1 MTIDILSRKSAI
13 DKCEELAVLV
23 DRHTDNQGNGVHA
36 TAIDPL
42 EFTRECNPVAAMH
55 SVSEPLLAIVI
66 QGQKEL
72 WLNEETFRYG
82 VAQYLVLSV
91 DLPVSA
97 CVTEAT
103 PTQPYFGFKLKLDPA
118 QFCEIIAQT
127 QPCISQKETVK
138 GWFVSNAEP
147 SLIDCALRLAK
158 LLDTPQ
164 DISFLAPMIIRE
176 IYYRLLM
183 GEQSEAVRQ
192 IATAGSNMQR
202 IAEVIKDI
210 KAELAKPLRIEDL
223 AEQVNMSVSSFH
235 RHFKTVTSMSPLQYQ
250 KQLRLL
256 AARQIMLAEKADAAR
271 AAYQVGYE
279 STSQFSREYARMF
292 GAPPIRDVE
301 RLRTAEIVLLTR
313 HLKRM
318 QSERGN

>member
-1 MTIDILSRKSAI
+1 MTIDTLSHKSAI
-13 DKCEELAVLV
+13 AKCEELAALV

-36 TAIDPL
+36 TAIAPL
-42 EFTRECNPVAAMH
+42 EFMRECHPVAAMPD
-55 SVSEPLLAIVI
+55 VSEPLLAIVI

-72 WLNEETFRYG
+72 WLNEEIFRYG
-82 VAQYLVLSV
+82 VAQYLVLSL

-103 PTQPYFGFKLKLDPA
+103 PTQPYLGFKLKLDPVH
-118 QFCEIIAQT
+118 FCEIIAQT
-127 QPCISQKETVK
+127 QPCISQKEPVK

-147 SLIDCALRLAK
+147 SLLDCALRLTK

-164 DISFLAPMIIRE
+164 DISFLAPMIMRE
-176 IYYRLLM
+176 MYYRLLM

-192 IATAGSNMQR
+192 IATAGSTMQR
-202 IAEVIKDI
+202 IAEVIKHI
-210 KAELAKPLRIEDL
+210 KAELTKPLQVEDL

-256 AARQIMLAEKADAAR
+256 TARQIMLAENADATQ

-279 STSQFSREYARMF
+279 SPSQFSREYARMF
-292 GAPPIRDVE
+292 GAPPIRDIK
-301 RLRTAEIVLLTR
+301 RLRTA
-313 HLKRM
+313 
-318 QSERGN
+318 

>member
-1 MTIDILSRKSAI
+1 MTIDTLSHKSAI
-13 DKCEELAVLV
+13 DKCEELAALV
-23 DRHTDNQGNGVHA
+23 DRLTDSQGDGVHA
-36 TAIDPL
+36 TAIAPL
-42 EFTRECNPVAAMH
+42 ELTRECNPAAAMPG
-55 SVSEPLLAIVI
+55 VSEPLLAIVI

-97 CVTEAT
+97 CVSRAT
-103 PTQPYFGFKLKLDPA
+103 PTRPYLGFKLKLDPA

-138 GWFVSNAEP
+138 GCFVSNAEP
-147 SLIDCALRLAK
+147 SLIDCALRLTK

-164 DISFLAPMIIRE
+164 DASFLAPMIVRE

-210 KAELAKPLRIEDL
+210 KAELTKPLRIEDL

-256 AARQIMLAEKADAAR
+256 AARQIMLAEKADAVQ

-301 RLRTAEIVLLTR
+301 RLRTAETALSR
-313 HLKRM
+313 
-318 QSERGN
+318 

>member
-1 MTIDILSRKSAI
+1 MTIDTLSHKSAI
-13 DKCEELAVLV
+13 DKCAELAALV
-23 DRHTDNQGNGVHA
+23 DRHTGNQGNGIHA
-36 TAIDPL
+36 TAIAPL
-42 EFTRECNPVAAMH
+42 EFTRECNPVVAMPA
-55 SVSEPLLAIVI
+55 VSEPLLAVVI

-72 WLNEETFRYG
+72 WLNEKAFRYG

-97 CVTEAT
+97 RVIEAT
-103 PTQPYFGFKLKLDPA
+103 PTQPYLGFKLKLDPV

-127 QPCISQKETVK
+127 QPCTSQKEPVK

-158 LLDTPQ
+158 LLETPQ
-164 DISFLAPMIIRE
+164 DVSFLAPMIIRE

-210 KAELAKPLRIEDL
+210 KAELTKPLRIEDL

-256 AARQIMLAEKADAAR
+256 AARQIMLAEKADAVQ

-279 STSQFSREYARMF
+279 SNSQFSREYARMF

-301 RLRTAEIVLLTR
+301 RLRTAEIVL
-313 HLKRM
+313 K
-318 QSERGN
+318 

>member
-1 MTIDILSRKSAI
+1 MTIDTVSHQSAI
-13 DKCEELAVLV
+13 DKCEELAALV
-23 DRHTDNQGNGVHA
+23 DRHTDSQENGVHA
-36 TAIDPL
+36 TAIAPL
-42 EFTRECNPVAAMH
+42 EFTRECNPVAAMPA
-55 SVSEPLLAIVI
+55 VSEPLLAVVI

-72 WLNEETFRYG
+72 WLNEKAFRYG

-97 CVTEAT
+97 RVIEAA
-103 PTQPYFGFKLKLDPA
+103 PTQPYLGFKLKLDPA

-127 QPCISQKETVK
+127 QPCIGQKEPVK
-138 GWFVSNAEP
+138 GWFVSNAEL

-164 DISFLAPMIIRE
+164 DVSFLAPMIIHE

-210 KAELAKPLRIEDL
+210 KAELTKPLRIEDL

-256 AARQIMLAEKADAAR
+256 AARQIMLVENADAVQ
-271 AAYQVGYE
+271 AAHQVGYE
-279 STSQFSREYARMF
+279 SNSQFSREYVRMF

-301 RLRTAEIVLLTR
+301 QLRTAEIVPR
-313 HLKRM
+313 
-318 QSERGN
+318 

>member
-1 MTIDILSRKSAI
+1 MTIDTLSHKSAI
-13 DKCEELAVLV
+13 AKCEELAALV
-23 DRHTDNQGNGVHA
+23 DRHTDNQSNGVHA
-36 TAIDPL
+36 TAIAPL
-42 EFTRECNPVAAMH
+42 EFTRECHPVAAMPG
-55 SVSEPLLAIVI
+55 VSEPLLAIVI

-72 WLNEETFRYG
+72 WLNEETFRYS

-103 PTQPYFGFKLKLDPA
+103 STQPYLGFKLKLDPA

-127 QPCISQKETVK
+127 QPCMSQKEPVR

-164 DISFLAPMIIRE
+164 DVSFLAPIIIRE

-192 IATAGSNMQR
+192 IATAGSTMQR
-202 IAEVIKDI
+202 IAEVIKHI
-210 KAELAKPLRIEDL
+210 KAEMTKPLRVEDL

-256 AARQIMLAEKADAAR
+256 TARQIMLAENADATQ

-279 STSQFSREYARMF
+279 SPSQFSREYARMF
-292 GAPPIRDVE
+292 GAPPIRDIE
-301 RLRTAEIVLLTR
+301 RLRTA
-313 HLKRM
+313 
-318 QSERGN
+318 

>member
-1 MTIDILSRKSAI
+1 MTIDTLSHKSAI
-13 DKCEELAVLV
+13 DKCAELAALV
-23 DRHTDNQGNGVHA
+23 DRHTGNQGNGIHP
-36 TAIDPL
+36 TAIAPL
-42 EFTRECNPVAAMH
+42 EFTRECNPVVAMPV
-55 SVSEPLLAIVI
+55 VSEPLLAVVI

-72 WLNEETFRYG
+72 WLNEKAFRYG

-97 CVTEAT
+97 RVIEAT
-103 PTQPYFGFKLKLDPA
+103 PTQPYLGFKLKLDPA
-118 QFCEIIAQT
+118 QCCEIIAQT
-127 QPCISQKETVK
+127 QPCTSQKEPVK

-158 LLDTPQ
+158 LLETPQ
-164 DISFLAPMIIRE
+164 DVSFLAPMIIRE

-210 KAELAKPLRIEDL
+210 KAELTKPLRIEDL

-256 AARQIMLAEKADAAR
+256 AARQIMLAEKADAVQ

-279 STSQFSREYARMF
+279 SNSQFSREYARMF

-301 RLRTAEIVLLTR
+301 RLRTAEIVL
-313 HLKRM
+313 K
-318 QSERGN
+318 

>member
-1 MTIDILSRKSAI
+1 MTIDTLSHKSAI
-13 DKCEELAVLV
+13 NKCEELAALV

-36 TAIDPL
+36 TAIAPL
-42 EFTRECNPVAAMH
+42 EFTRESNPAAAMPG
-55 SVSEPLLAIVI
+55 VSEPLLAIVV

-72 WLNEETFRYG
+72 CLNEETFRYG

-97 CVTEAT
+97 YVSEAT
-103 PTQPYFGFKLKLDPA
+103 PTQPYLGFKLKLDPA
-118 QFCEIIAQT
+118 QLCEIIAHT
-127 QPCISQKETVK
+127 QPCISQKEPVK
-138 GWFVSNAEP
+138 GCFVSNAEP
-147 SLIDCALRLAK
+147 SLIDCVLRLTK

-164 DISFLAPMIIRE
+164 DVSFLVPMIIRE

-210 KAELAKPLRIEDL
+210 RAELTKPLRIEDL
-223 AEQVNMSVSSFH
+223 AEQVNMSASSFH

-256 AARQIMLAEKADAAR
+256 AARQIMLAENADATQ

-292 GAPPIRDVE
+292 GVPPIRDVE
-301 RLRTAEIVLLTR
+301 RLRTAATVIR
-313 HLKRM
+313 
-318 QSERGN
+318 

>member
-1 MTIDILSRKSAI
+1 MTIDTLSHKSAI
-13 DKCEELAVLV
+13 DQCAELAALV
-23 DRHTDNQGNGVHA
+23 DRHTDKQGNGVHA
-36 TAIDPL
+36 TAIAPL
-42 EFTRECNPVAAMH
+42 EFTRECNPVAAMP
-55 SVSEPLLAIVI
+55 SVSEPLFAIVI

-72 WLNEETFRYG
+72 WLNEETFRYS

-103 PTQPYFGFKLKLDPA
+103 STQPYLGFKLKLDPA

-127 QPCISQKETVK
+127 QPCMSQKEPVK

-164 DISFLAPMIIRE
+164 DVSFLAPMIIRE

-192 IATAGSNMQR
+192 IATAGSTMQR
-202 IAEVIKDI
+202 IAEVIKHI
-210 KAELAKPLRIEDL
+210 KAELTKPLRVEDL

-256 AARQIMLAEKADAAR
+256 TARQIMLAENADATQ

-279 STSQFSREYARMF
+279 SPSQFSREYARMF
-292 GAPPIRDVE
+292 GAPPIRDIE
-301 RLRTAEIVLLTR
+301 RLRTA
-313 HLKRM
+313 
-318 QSERGN
+318 